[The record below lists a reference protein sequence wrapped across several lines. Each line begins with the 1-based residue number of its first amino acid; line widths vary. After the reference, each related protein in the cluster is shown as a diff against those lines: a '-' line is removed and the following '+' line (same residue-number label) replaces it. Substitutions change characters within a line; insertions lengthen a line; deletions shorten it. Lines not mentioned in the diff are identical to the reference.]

1 MINRLPRKKLTSLK
15 AEIRLVENPAKIL
28 LLLLILGQLIYFYAS
43 WVQIFWLGNP
53 VNMYLT
59 NVASDPPVPMPEGQV
74 SLPILGTHH
83 FGDWSMLRGW
93 ILSGDPYHQ
102 VLPAYPPISLL
113 LAEPFTWFS
122 NQSGFIL
129 YFLTTVAL
137 IASAIFRILK
147 ELDWLLRAQLT
158 LFLSLLNAPML
169 LVFDRGNN
177 VGIMVGFISWGLI
190 YLNEKKSSKA
200 ILFLGIG
207 AAMKFYPIMIFFPL
221 FLWGY
226 RKIALAGFGLAV
238 IPNVLLFS
246 RYPGGIIENLK
257 IFINEVLLGGYTTGA
272 GITPQ
277 FVINQHGPFS
287 TLLALKC
294 QNSGLNNTLEYFQNI
309 PTIIKYLPLI
319 LFLFVL
325 GIMLRKVHRFLISR
339 EVFLLSSL
347 QFLPLMPPYVSIW
360 ATVAGAFL
368 VSKTS
373 NKLQGHNKSTYE
385 KYTYIQLGLIF
396 LILTP
401 LPLTFGDPA
410 CNTTFNIFFG
420 SFNFLVFVMLLIVGG
435 LQYQKN
441 RISTLKN
448 TPV

>member
-1 MINRLPRKKLTSLK
+1 MTSVAKKKLASLNV
-15 AEIRLVENPAKIL
+15 ETGRVENPAKIL

-43 WVQIFWLGNP
+43 WVQIFWLSKP

-83 FGDWSMLRGW
+83 FGDWSTLRGW
-93 ILSGDPYHQ
+93 ILSSDPYHQ
-102 VLPAYPPISLL
+102 VLVAYPPVSLL

-122 NQSGFIL
+122 NQLGFIL
-129 YFLTTVAL
+129 YFLTTVVL
-137 IASAIFRILK
+137 IASAINRILQD
-147 ELDWLLRAQLT
+147 LDWLLRAQLT

-177 VGIMVGFISWGLI
+177 VGIMVGFIAWGLI
-190 YLNEKKSSKA
+190 YLNEKKTSKA

-207 AAMKFYPIMIFFPL
+207 AAMKLYPIVIFFPL

-226 RKIALAGFGLAV
+226 RKIALAGFGIAV

-246 RYPGGIIENLK
+246 RYPGGIIENLL
-257 IFINEVLLGGYTTGA
+257 IFINEILLGGYTTGA

-309 PTIIKYLPLI
+309 PTVIKYLPL
-319 LFLFVL
+319 LLLLFVL
-325 GIMLRKVHRFLISR
+325 GIMLRKVPSFLISR

-347 QFLPLMPPYVSIW
+347 QFLPLMPPYISVW

-373 NKLQGHNKSTYE
+373 NNLQVHNENISK
-385 KYTYIQLGLIF
+385 KYSYIQLGLIF

-401 LPLTFGDPA
+401 LPFTFGDPA

-420 SFNFLVFVMLLIVGG
+420 SFNFLLFFILVIAVWF
-435 LQYQKN
+435 QHKKSKQ
-441 RISTLKN
+441 RS
-448 TPV
+448 